1 MAEKC
6 FGQILKPFLGT
17 NTIDVGKV
25 ENQAQMTQFWTRNIR
40 TLLGVHL
47 LSFPVSTTENY
58 FGQIFTTFQARTPP
72 E

>member
-1 MAEKC
+1 MAENF

-25 ENQAQMTQFWTRNIR
+25 ENRARMTRFWTRNIR
-40 TLLGVHL
+40 ALLGVHS
-47 LSFPVSTTENY
+47 LSFSVSTTENY
-58 FGQIFTTFQARTPP
+58 FGQIFTTFQAQTPP